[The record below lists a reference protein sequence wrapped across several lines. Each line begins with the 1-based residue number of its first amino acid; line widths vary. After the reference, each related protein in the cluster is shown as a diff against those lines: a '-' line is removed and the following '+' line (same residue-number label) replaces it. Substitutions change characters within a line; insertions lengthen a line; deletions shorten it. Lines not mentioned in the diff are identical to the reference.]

1 MIRRKTVKPPAP
13 SEVAAS
19 SISRSISSSSGC
31 TARTTKGR
39 VTKSSATTTATRVKA
54 TSTPIGLFG
63 AVEGEQGETGD
74 DRRQGEGQV
83 DHAR

>member
-19 SISRSISSSSGC
+19 SISRSISISSGC

-39 VTKSSATTTATRVKA
+39 VMKQSATTIATLVKA
-54 TSTPIGLFG
+54 MLSPNGLS
-63 AVEGEQGETGD
+63 D
-74 DRRQGEGQV
+74 P
-83 DHAR
+83 

>member
-19 SISRSISSSSGC
+19 SISRSISISSGC

-39 VTKSSATTTATRVKA
+39 VTKQSAKTTATRVKA
-54 TSTPIGLFG
+54 TSRPIGLS
-63 AVEGEQGETGD
+63 AP
-74 DRRQGEGQV
+74 
-83 DHAR
+83 